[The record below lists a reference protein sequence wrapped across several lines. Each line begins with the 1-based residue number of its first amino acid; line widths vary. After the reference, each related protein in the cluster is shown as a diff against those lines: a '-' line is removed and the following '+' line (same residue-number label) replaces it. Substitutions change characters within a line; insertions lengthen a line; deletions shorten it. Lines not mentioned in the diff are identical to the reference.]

1 MKCGASGAPLERPP
15 ETPRRMGADFEI
27 NVEWQFGGVGL
38 PGLRLLFQPKPVLGS
53 FDAQED
59 VPAVR
64 RLPEFTR
71 E

>member
-1 MKCGASGAPLERPP
+1 
-15 ETPRRMGADFEI
+15 
-27 NVEWQFGGVGL
+27 V
-38 PGLRLLFQPKPVLGS
+38 FQPKPVLGS
-53 FDAQED
+53 FDAQQD